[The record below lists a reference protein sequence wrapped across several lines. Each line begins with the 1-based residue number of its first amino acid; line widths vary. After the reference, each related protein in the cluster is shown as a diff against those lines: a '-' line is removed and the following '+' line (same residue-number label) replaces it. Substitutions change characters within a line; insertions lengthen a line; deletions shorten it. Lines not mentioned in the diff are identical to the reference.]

1 MSNSSN
7 FNLSCVWT
15 GLHFKRN
22 LTELSYLTFQP
33 VLTVQ
38 TGQLLFSTSFWARIG
53 CHWSQLAAQRS
64 QSELEVTL
72 AITLNGDLFCLTRS
86 LAAPGTAKIVTVWE
100 VRCTKNYSL
109 ASRPAFRRATSIRSA
124 KPSATPSSSASDP
137 FWFEFWNCLHLNL
150 PNILLND
157 ASTARLWSFALSLSQ
172 YLAALQWTVRSMVYI
187 NGPRSLA

>member
-109 ASRPAFRRATSIRSA
+109 ASRPAFRRVTSIRSA

-137 FWFEFWNCLHLNL
+137 FWFESFEIVFICTVCKPAQYFTQWWVDCSVISFVLKSVLGC
-150 PNILLND
+150 
-157 ASTARLWSFALSLSQ
+157 TAMDSK
-172 YLAALQWTVRSMVYI
+172 V
-187 NGPRSLA
+187 